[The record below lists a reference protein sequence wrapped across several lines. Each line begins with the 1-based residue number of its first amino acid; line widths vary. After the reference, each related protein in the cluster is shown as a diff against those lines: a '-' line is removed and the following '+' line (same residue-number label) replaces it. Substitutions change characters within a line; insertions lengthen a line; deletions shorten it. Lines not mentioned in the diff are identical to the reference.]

1 MFNFDRE
8 SKQVNQSREPIWTL
22 PFILAFLGHFV
33 FALGF
38 WIFVHLPGFLEE
50 LGGKEAEIGAIMGT
64 IAISAILIRPLIGK
78 AMDDRGRRP
87 VVIIGATIN
96 VVAVA
101 AYLAIDSLGP
111 LVYVIRIVH
120 GLGEAALFSVMF
132 TIAADVVPASRRTE
146 GIAIFGVSG
155 LLPLSMGG
163 LLGDWILVNW
173 DYQVLF
179 AVSAGISLVALLLCL
194 AIPETRPKTEKRK
207 EDKPGIL
214 GVFLDRGLRPLW
226 VLTLGFTF
234 GITSYF
240 TFLKTYIEEGEFGS
254 VGTFFLAYSIASVA
268 LRIFFSWIPERLGLK
283 RTLVPSLFSLAMGI
297 LVLGHAT
304 SGTQIAAA
312 GVLCGLGHGY
322 VFPIISALVVTRTD
336 ASIRGVAMTLFT
348 ALFDVGA
355 LIGAPLLGWIIESN
369 GYSLMFSLAA
379 ILVVILSGT
388 YFVLDRHRAG

>member
-1 MFNFDRE
+1 M
-8 SKQVNQSREPIWTL
+8 
-22 PFILAFLGHFV
+22 PFFLAFFGHFV

-38 WIFVHLPGFLEE
+38 WSFVHLPGFLEE

-64 IAISAILIRPLIGK
+64 IAISAILIRPWIGR

-87 VVIIGATIN
+87 VVLFGAVIN

-101 AYLAIDSLGP
+101 AYLTIDSLGP
-111 LVYVIRIVH
+111 LLYGIRIVH

-163 LLGDWILVNW
+163 LLGDWILANW

-179 AVSAGISLVALLLCL
+179 VVASGISFVALLVCL
-194 AIPETRPKTEKRK
+194 AIPETRPNTENRK
-207 EDKPGIL
+207 GDKPGIL

-240 TFLKTYIEEGEFGS
+240 TFLKTYVEEGSIGS
-254 VGTFFLAYSIASVA
+254 VGAFFLAYSVASVA

-283 RTLVPSLFSLAMGI
+283 RTLVPSIMSLVAGI
-297 LVLGHAT
+297 VILGNAS
-304 SGTQIAAA
+304 SGTQIVIA

-322 VFPIISALVVTRTD
+322 IFPIISALVVTRTD
-336 ASIRGVAMTLFT
+336 AAIRGVAMTLFT

-355 LIGAPLLGWIIESN
+355 LVGAPLLGWVIESS
-369 GYSLMFSLAA
+369 GYSSMFSLAA
-379 ILVVILSGT
+379 ILVIILSGA
-388 YFVLDRHRAG
+388 YFVIDGHRAG